1 MQDRTS
7 TDTDRAATEQ
17 DRLVDALSRTAF
29 VTMGALTS
37 LAADADL
44 SLTQLRVLAILRDRR
59 PRIGDL
65 ARYLGL
71 ERSTM
76 TGLVARAERK
86 GLLVREPDPDDRRS
100 VVVALTDAGH
110 RTAAELERIMREALA
125 PSIEH
130 LAAEDRHHLR
140 RLLERMLR

>member
-7 TDTDRAATEQ
+7 TDTDHVRIEQ

-37 LAADADL
+37 LAADAEL

-76 TGLVARAERK
+76 TGLVARAERR
-86 GLLVREPDPDDRRS
+86 GLLVREPDPEDRRS
-100 VVVALTDAGH
+100 VVVVLTDAGH
-110 RTAAELERIMREALA
+110 ATATELEQVMREALA

-130 LAAEDRHHLR
+130 LPTDDRRALR
-140 RLLERMLR
+140 VLLERMLR